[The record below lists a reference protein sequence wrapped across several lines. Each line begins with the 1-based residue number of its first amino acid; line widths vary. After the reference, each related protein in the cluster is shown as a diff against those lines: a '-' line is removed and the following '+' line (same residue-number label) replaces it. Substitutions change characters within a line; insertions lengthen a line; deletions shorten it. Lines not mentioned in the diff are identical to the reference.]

1 MKVLKQG
8 LTFDD
13 VLLVP
18 GKSEVLPHETDLSV
32 KLSERVKLNIPII
45 SAAMDTVTTSNL
57 AISLA
62 CQGGIGVIY
71 KMADFKEQ
79 AAEVAKVKRWES
91 GIIADPFTLTPSQ
104 PITDALQFMQEKSV
118 SGFPVI
124 EGTKVVGILTN
135 RDLRAVADAETKLV
149 KELMT
154 VDPIVGQ
161 EGITLHEAEHL
172 MRSNKIEKLP
182 IVTQSGDLAG
192 LITLSD
198 VAKREEH
205 PNASLDSNGQLLAAA
220 AVSTSPDMEDRVD
233 ALVKAGVDMVVV
245 DTAHGHQKKVLET
258 VSFIKQKHPEL
269 TVVGGNIATA
279 AAVKDLAAAG
289 ADVVKVGIGPGSI
302 CTTRVVAGVG
312 VPQLTAVMDC
322 VEEARKHGV
331 TVIADGGLKYSGDIV
346 KALAAGATACMM
358 GSMFA
363 GTDEAPGEVILAD
376 GRTFK
381 SYRGMGSLGAM
392 SKGSKDR
399 YFQGE
404 VKEEKKF
411 VPEGIEGRIPYKGP
425 LKDTV
430 FQLVGGIRSGM
441 GYCGAANLP
450 ELAEISQFLQITA
463 ATLRENHPH
472 DVTITKEAPN
482 YRTAQ

>member
-18 GKSEVLPHETDLSV
+18 GKSDVLPAETNLSV
-32 KLSERVKLNIPII
+32 RLSDRVKLNIPII
-45 SAAMDTVTTSNL
+45 SAAMDTVTTSKL

-62 CQGGIGVIY
+62 CQGGIGVIF
-71 KMADFKEQ
+71 KMADLNEQ
-79 AAEVAKVKRWES
+79 AAEVRKVKRWES
-91 GIIADPFTLTPSQ
+91 GIIADPFTLTSEQ
-104 PITDALQFMQEKSV
+104 SVTDALEVMKEKSV
-118 SGFPVI
+118 SGFPVVDA
-124 EGTKVVGILTN
+124 GKLVGILTN
-135 RDLRAVADAETKLV
+135 RDLRAVSDAETKMV

-154 VDPIVGQ
+154 TDPIVGQ
-161 EGITLHEAEHL
+161 EGISLQDAENL

-182 IVTQSGDLAG
+182 IVTVTGELAG

-198 VAKREEH
+198 VDKREEH
-205 PNASLDSNGQLLAAA
+205 PIGSLDSNGQLMVAA
-220 AVSTSPDMEDRVD
+220 AVSTSPDMKDRVA
-233 ALVKAGVDMVVV
+233 ALVNAGVDMVVV

-258 VSFIKQKHPEL
+258 VSFIKETYPEL
-269 TVVGGNIATA
+269 TVVGGNVATG
-279 AAVKDLAAAG
+279 AAVADLADAG

-312 VPQLTAVMDC
+312 VPQLTAIMDC
-322 VEEARKHGV
+322 VQVAKEKGV
-331 TVIADGGLKYSGDIV
+331 TIIADGGVKYSGDVV
-346 KALAAGATACMM
+346 KALAAGASAVMM

-363 GTDEAPGEVILAD
+363 GTDEAPGEIILAD

-392 SKGSKDR
+392 SKGSQDR
-399 YFQGE
+399 YFQGD
-404 VKEEKKF
+404 VKEEQKF
-411 VPEGIEGRIPYKGP
+411 VPEGIEGRIPYKGA

-430 FQLVGGIRSGM
+430 YQLIGGIRSGM
-441 GYCGAANLP
+441 GYCGAKDLSTLV
-450 ELAEISQFLQITA
+450 EVSQFIQITS

-482 YRTAQ
+482 YRTKQ

>member
-18 GKSEVLPHETDLSV
+18 AKSEVLPHETDLSV
-32 KLSERVKLNIPII
+32 RLSDRVRLNIPII
-45 SAAMDTVTTSNL
+45 SAAMDTVTTSKL

-62 CQGGIGVIY
+62 CQGGIGVIF

-79 AAEVAKVKRWES
+79 AAEVRKVKRWES
-91 GIIADPFTLTPSQ
+91 GIISDPFTLEPDQ
-104 PITDALQFMQEKSV
+104 PITDALQFMKEKSV

-124 EGTKVVGILTN
+124 ENNKVVGILTN
-135 RDLRAVADAETKLV
+135 RDLRAVSNAETKLV

-154 VDPIVGQ
+154 VDPIVGK
-161 EGITLHEAEHL
+161 EGISLEEAENL

-182 IVTQSGDLAG
+182 IVSTDGDLFG

-233 ALVKAGVDMVVV
+233 ALVEAGVDMVVV

-258 VSFIKQKHPEL
+258 VKFIKTKHPSL

-279 AAVKDLAAAG
+279 AAVKDLALAG

-322 VEEARKHGV
+322 VEEAKKHGV
-331 TVIADGGLKYSGDIV
+331 SVIADGGLKYSGDIV

-399 YFQGE
+399 YFQSD

-441 GYCGAANLP
+441 GYCGAANL
-450 ELAEISQFLQITA
+450 EILAETSQFLQITA

-482 YRTAQ
+482 YRSAQ